1 MSLLTLLTTIHL
13 FVAIF
18 LIIFV
23 LLQDSK
29 GGAMGIMGGGGG
41 GSDTVFGT
49 GGASSFLVKATR
61 TVAILF
67 AISCLTLTYLSTS
80 SNSSVTDDFV
90 PAEVAP
96 LAPAE
101 KSMSNETEAQP
112 REANQD
118 NDKSEDV
125 GTKENTGAN
134 TSQGPKEADGAKRKA
149 E

>member
-1 MSLLTLLTTIHL
+1 MSLLTLLTLIHI
-13 FVAIF
+13 FIAIF

-29 GGAMGIMGGGGG
+29 GGAMGIIGGGGG

-67 AISCLTLTYLSTS
+67 AISCLTLTYLSTGS
-80 SNSSVTDDFV
+80 KNSVTDDFV
-90 PAEVAP
+90 PAV
-96 LAPAE
+96 APAE
-101 KSMSNETEAQP
+101 KSMSNEAQP

-118 NDKSEDV
+118 GNKSEEV
-125 GTKENTGAN
+125 ETKESTGTN
-134 TSQGPKEADGAKRKA
+134 TSQDPREADGAKNKT